1 MDERRL
7 ESIGESAQR
16 SARRMAGDA
25 QDMAARAG
33 SYAQER
39 AQEVAGRAGTYMSQ
53 RAREMGNQV
62 QRLTGRSTDAWM
74 RDARRFVQE
83 HPLQAVAIT
92 VGLGFVL
99 GKIMAR
105 D

>member
-7 ESIGESAQR
+7 ESIGETAQR
-16 SARRMAGDA
+16 GARRMAGDA
-25 QDMAARAG
+25 QDVAARAG

-39 AQEVAGRAGTYMSQ
+39 AQEMAERASGFMSQ
-53 RAREMGNQV
+53 RARDVGGQV
-62 QRLTGRSTDAWM
+62 ERMTGRPADAWM
-74 RDARRFVQE
+74 RDARRFVQN
-83 HPLQAVAIT
+83 HPLQAVALT

-99 GKIMAR
+99 GKILAR

>member
-7 ESIGESAQR
+7 ERIGDTAQR
-16 SARRMAGDA
+16 SARRMAGEA
-25 QDMAARAG
+25 QDMAYRAG

-39 AQEVAGRAGTYMSQ
+39 AQAMMERY
-53 RAREMGNQV
+53 
-62 QRLTGRSTDAWM
+62 TGRPADRWVQ
-74 RDARRFVQE
+74 DARRFVQD

-99 GKIMAR
+99 GKILAR